1 MHINADRCVNE
12 DVGVHTTS
20 GVVWTP
26 TIILCI
32 VRFAIDCNGYF
43 QSVITAQAKHF
54 AALKLPC
61 RLHVGSILYSP

>member
-1 MHINADRCVNE
+1 MLINADRRVNE

-20 GVVWTP
+20 GVVWRP

-32 VRFAIDCNGYF
+32 LRFTIDCNGCF

-54 AALKLPC
+54 AALKLLC
-61 RLHVGSILYSP
+61 RLQDPYYSP